1 MVHTQYV
8 YVGPL
13 PYVIAIDV
21 MLGEHICSYD
31 SVIIRFCIL
40 AETVPPPGVSV
51 VPNGC
56 DSAEVTWRAPN
67 SRMCDGIVPGY
78 NVRYQLSSS
87 TGDYT
92 SVSTS
97 DAPVILNN
105 LTPNEEYTVEV
116 AIITSVGGIGSYSP
130 VAWFNITG
138 NS

>member
-1 MVHTQYV
+1 M
-8 YVGPL
+8 
-13 PYVIAIDV
+13 
-21 MLGEHICSYD
+21 
-31 SVIIRFCIL
+31 
-40 AETVPPPGVSV
+40 SV

-67 SRMCDGIVPGY
+67 SGICDGVVSGY

-92 SVSTS
+92 TVNPS
-97 DAPVILNN
+97 DARVTLNN

-130 VAWFNITG
+130 VEWFNIKG
-138 NS
+138 NSRLV

>member
-1 MVHTQYV
+1 MLCLVTVHVHLTV
-8 YVGPL
+8 C
-13 PYVIAIDV
+13 I
-21 MLGEHICSYD
+21 
-31 SVIIRFCIL
+31 IIRFCIL
-40 AETVPPPGVSV
+40 AGTVPPTGVSV

-56 DSAEVTWRAPN
+56 DSADVTWHAPN
-67 SRMCDGIVPGY
+67 SRVCDGGVSGY

-92 SVSTS
+92 TVSTS
-97 DAPVILNN
+97 GTSANLND

-130 VAWFNITG
+130 VAQFNITG

>member
-1 MVHTQYV
+1 M
-8 YVGPL
+8 
-13 PYVIAIDV
+13 
-21 MLGEHICSYD
+21 
-31 SVIIRFCIL
+31 IIRFCIL
-40 AETVPPPGVSV
+40 TGTVPPPGVSV

-67 SRMCDGIVPGY
+67 SRMCDGVVSGY
-78 NVRYQLSSS
+78 NVRYRLSSS

-92 SVSTS
+92 TVNPS
-97 DAPVILNN
+97 DARVTLNN

-130 VAWFNITG
+130 VAHFNITG